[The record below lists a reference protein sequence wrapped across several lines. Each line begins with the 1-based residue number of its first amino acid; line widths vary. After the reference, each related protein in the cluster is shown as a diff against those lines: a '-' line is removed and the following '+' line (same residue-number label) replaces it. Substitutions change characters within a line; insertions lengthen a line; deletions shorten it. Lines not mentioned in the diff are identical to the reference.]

1 MFKALL
7 HKQMLE
13 VRRMYFYNKKRGTV
27 VTKGSRST
35 GLMIL
40 FIFLYLMVLGAFFA
54 LSALVGEPLVNT
66 DLSWVYFM
74 IITILAFLIGII
86 GSVMT
91 TSAALFKAK
100 DNEFLLAMPIP
111 PSKILMARMISVYIM
126 GLIYESMVMIP
137 AILFYFIFGHPSI
150 LSIILC
156 ILGIFVLGFLVL
168 VFSCLFGWIIALI
181 SSKLKNQKILTTIII
196 VLAIGIFIY
205 LRFQANAFFRYLAE
219 HGADIGESIEGWG
232 YPIYSLGLGMSGN
245 ILAFLVFTA
254 ITAALFFLTCFVM
267 SKTFKR
273 IVSTKAEGSKAEFKD
288 SQIQTRSIGAAL
300 RRKEFKHFS
309 SSVTYM
315 VNCGLGILFLIAAA
329 ALLLIK
335 AGDIRFLLS
344 SLTAGAP
351 LFASLMPVFGA
362 FGVCLLSS
370 MCDIAAPGISLEGKN
385 IWLLQTMPVDPY
397 EIFKAK
403 IFLHISVTGIPAL
416 ICTIAM
422 IIVLTP
428 DVFTAICMILCVIAF
443 VVFSGTAMLALDL
456 KRPMLEWTN
465 ESQPVKQNMNI
476 LFSWLGGMFLA
487 LIFGALYL
495 LVGMLLASSIYL
507 LICTVILA
515 VLTLLLLRWLKGK
528 GRLVFARL

>member
-1 MFKALL
+1 
-7 HKQMLE
+7 
-13 VRRMYFYNKKRGTV
+13 
-27 VTKGSRST
+27 
-35 GLMIL
+35 
-40 FIFLYLMVLGAFFA
+40 
-54 LSALVGEPLVNT
+54 
-66 DLSWVYFM
+66 
-74 IITILAFLIGII
+74 
-86 GSVMT
+86 
-91 TSAALFKAK
+91 
-100 DNEFLLAMPIP
+100 
-111 PSKILMARMISVYIM
+111 
-126 GLIYESMVMIP
+126 
-137 AILFYFIFGHPSI
+137 
-150 LSIILC
+150 
-156 ILGIFVLGFLVL
+156 
-168 VFSCLFGWIIALI
+168 
-181 SSKLKNQKILTTIII
+181 
-196 VLAIGIFIY
+196 
-205 LRFQANAFFRYLAE
+205 
-219 HGADIGESIEGWG
+219 
-232 YPIYSLGLGMSGN
+232 
-245 ILAFLVFTA
+245 
-254 ITAALFFLTCFVM
+254 
-267 SKTFKR
+267 
-273 IVSTKAEGSKAEFKD
+273 
-288 SQIQTRSIGAAL
+288 
-300 RRKEFKHFS
+300 
-309 SSVTYM
+309 
-315 VNCGLGILFLIAAA
+315 
-329 ALLLIK
+329 
-335 AGDIRFLLS
+335 
-344 SLTAGAP
+344 
-351 LFASLMPVFGA
+351 MPVFGA

-370 MCDIAAPGISLEGKN
+370 MCDIAAPGISLEGNN